1 MPCQKDSLAKWQF
14 EKQGEIVRIL
24 RKVWPI
30 KKPEGQEY
38 GGLIKIA
45 DQKSEV
51 ENDKLK
57 VVLTSMVYFYWYA
70 ICAKGMLGRMP
81 FLSG

>member
-1 MPCQKDSLAKWQF
+1 MGHLVWKFMPRQKDSYAKWHF

-24 RKVWPI
+24 RKVWST
-30 KKPEGQEY
+30 KKPDGQEY

-45 DQKSEV
+45 VQKSEV

-57 VVLTSMVYFYWYA
+57 VVLTCMVY
-70 ICAKGMLGRMP
+70 L
-81 FLSG
+81 